1 MSVDVSQL
9 RELVRD
15 LQAFTPKVAK
25 GIPGVVKKGAMN
37 VKKTMQS
44 DFRGSRHFGQI
55 ARSINFD
62 VKASGGNVEAEVGP
76 DKSVA
81 RAGAPLAH
89 IAYWGGSRGGGASV
103 RDPAHALEAEGDN
116 FENAIGKLLDGVL

>member
-9 RELVRD
+9 RELTRD

-25 GIPGVVKKGAMN
+25 GIPQVVKKGALN

-55 ARSINFD
+55 AKSINFD
-62 VKASGGNVEAEVGP
+62 VTASGGNVEAEIGP

-81 RAGAPLAH
+81 KAGAQLAH
-89 IAYWGGSRGGGASV
+89 IAYWGGARGGGGSV
-103 RDPAHALEAEGDN
+103 RDPAHALEEEGDN
-116 FENAIGKLLDGVL
+116 FENALGNLLDGVL

>member
-15 LQAFTPKVAK
+15 LDAVTPKVVRAL
-25 GIPGVVKKGAMN
+25 PGVVKKGAGN
-37 VKKTMQS
+37 IKKTMQA
-44 DFRGSRHFGQI
+44 DFSRSKSFGHI
-55 ARSINFD
+55 ARTISYDTRIG
-62 VKASGGNVEAEVGP
+62 AGGVEAEVGP
-76 DKSVA
+76 DKSRGGGA
-81 RAGAPLAH
+81 RLAH

-116 FENAIGKLLDGVL
+116 FENAIGKLLDGAL